1 MDYTKLTIKHFISD
15 LPRIFNNN
23 FETIKKLFN
32 RFLVEENENTITLK
46 TSPTMILKGEFTS
59 ISANT
64 IRATNLQI
72 LGSDNKYV
80 SLDEYIEE
88 KLNAET
94 VQPLESSC

>member
-32 RFLVEENENTITLK
+32 KFLVEENENTISLK

-88 KLNAET
+88 K
-94 VQPLESSC
+94 VRVYLEVLL

>member
-15 LPRIFNNN
+15 LPRIFNSN
-23 FETIKKLFN
+23 FETIKQLFN
-32 RFLVEENENTITLK
+32 KFLVEENENTISLK
-46 TSPTMILKGEFTS
+46 TSPSMILKGEFTS

-88 KLNAET
+88 KVRET
-94 VQPLESSC
+94 VSSMISE

>member
-15 LPRIFNNN
+15 LPRIFNSN

-32 RFLVEENENTITLK
+32 KFLVEENENTISLK

-88 KLNAET
+88 KVRET
-94 VQPLESSC
+94 VSSMISE

>member
-32 RFLVEENENTITLK
+32 KFLVEENENTITLK

-88 KLNAET
+88 KVREA
-94 VQPLESSC
+94 VSSMISE

>member
-1 MDYTKLTIKHFISD
+1 MDYTKLTIKHFIYD

-23 FETIKKLFN
+23 FETITKLFN

-88 KLNAET
+88 KVRET
-94 VQPLESSC
+94 VSSMISE

>member
-15 LPRIFNNN
+15 LPRIFNKN
-23 FETIKKLFN
+23 FETIKMLFN
-32 RFLVEENENTITLK
+32 KFLVEENENTITLK

-88 KLNAET
+88 KVRET
-94 VQPLESSC
+94 VSSMISE

>member
-88 KLNAET
+88 KVRET
-94 VQPLESSC
+94 VSSMISE

>member
-32 RFLVEENENTITLK
+32 KFLVEENENTISSK

-88 KLNAET
+88 KVRET
-94 VQPLESSC
+94 VSSMISE

>member
-32 RFLVEENENTITLK
+32 KFLVEENENTITLK

-88 KLNAET
+88 KVKET
-94 VQPLESSC
+94 VSSMISE

>member
-15 LPRIFNNN
+15 LPRIFNSN

-32 RFLVEENENTITLK
+32 KILVEENENTITLK

-88 KLNAET
+88 KVRET
-94 VQPLESSC
+94 VSSMISE

>member
-32 RFLVEENENTITLK
+32 KFLVEENENTISLK
-46 TSPTMILKGEFTS
+46 TSPSMILKGEFTS

-64 IRATNLQI
+64 IHATNLQI

-88 KLNAET
+88 KVRET
-94 VQPLESSC
+94 VSSMISE

>member
-32 RFLVEENENTITLK
+32 KFLVEENENTIALK

-88 KLNAET
+88 KVRET
-94 VQPLESSC
+94 VSSMISE

>member
-15 LPRIFNNN
+15 LPRIFNSN
-23 FETIKKLFN
+23 FETIKQLFN
-32 RFLVEENENTITLK
+32 KFLVEENENTISLK

-88 KLNAET
+88 KVRET
-94 VQPLESSC
+94 VSSMISE

>member
-15 LPRIFNNN
+15 LPRIFNKN
-23 FETIKKLFN
+23 FEAVKKLFDK
-32 RFLVEENENTITLK
+32 FVVEENENTVTLK
-46 TSPTMILKGEFTS
+46 TSPTMILKGEFAS

-64 IRATNLQI
+64 VRATNLQI

-88 KLNAET
+88 KVREA
-94 VQPLESSC
+94 VSSIISE

>member
-32 RFLVEENENTITLK
+32 KFLVEENENTITLK

-72 LGSDNKYV
+72 LGSDSKYV

-88 KLNAET
+88 KVRET
-94 VQPLESSC
+94 VSSMISE

>member
-32 RFLVEENENTITLK
+32 KFLVEENENTITLK
-46 TSPTMILKGEFTS
+46 TSSTMILKGEFTS

-88 KLNAET
+88 KVRET
-94 VQPLESSC
+94 VSSMISE

>member
-32 RFLVEENENTITLK
+32 KFLVEENENTITLK
-46 TSPTMILKGEFTS
+46 TSPAMILKGEFTS

-88 KLNAET
+88 KVRET
-94 VQPLESSC
+94 VSSMISE

>member
-32 RFLVEENENTITLK
+32 KFLLEENENTISLK
-46 TSPTMILKGEFTS
+46 TSPSMILKGEFTS

-88 KLNAET
+88 KVRET
-94 VQPLESSC
+94 VSSMISE

>member
-32 RFLVEENENTITLK
+32 KFLVEENENTISLK

-88 KLNAET
+88 KVRET
-94 VQPLESSC
+94 VSSMISE

>member
-32 RFLVEENENTITLK
+32 KFLVEENENTITLK

-88 KLNAET
+88 KVRET
-94 VQPLESSC
+94 VSSMISE

>member
-32 RFLVEENENTITLK
+32 KFLVEENENTISLK
-46 TSPTMILKGEFTS
+46 TSPSMILKGEFTS

-88 KLNAET
+88 KVRET
-94 VQPLESSC
+94 VSSMISE

>member
-15 LPRIFNNN
+15 LPRIFNCN

-32 RFLVEENENTITLK
+32 KFLVEENENTISLK

-88 KLNAET
+88 KVRET
-94 VQPLESSC
+94 VSSMISE

>member
-15 LPRIFNNN
+15 LPRIFNSN

-32 RFLVEENENTITLK
+32 KFLVEENENTISLK
-46 TSPTMILKGEFTS
+46 TSPTMILKGEFAS
-59 ISANT
+59 T

-88 KLNAET
+88 KVRET
-94 VQPLESSC
+94 VSSMISE

>member
-32 RFLVEENENTITLK
+32 KILVEENENTITLK

-88 KLNAET
+88 KVRET
-94 VQPLESSC
+94 VSSMISE

>member
-32 RFLVEENENTITLK
+32 KFLVEENENTITLK

-64 IRATNLQI
+64 IRASNLQI

-88 KLNAET
+88 KVRET
-94 VQPLESSC
+94 VSSMISE

>member
-32 RFLVEENENTITLK
+32 KFLVEENENTISLK
-46 TSPTMILKGEFTS
+46 TSPNMILKGEFTS

-88 KLNAET
+88 KVRET
-94 VQPLESSC
+94 VSSMISE

>member
-32 RFLVEENENTITLK
+32 KFLVEENENTITLK

-72 LGSDNKYV
+72 LGSDNRYV

-88 KLNAET
+88 KVRET
-94 VQPLESSC
+94 VSSMISE

>member
-32 RFLVEENENTITLK
+32 KFLVEENENTISLK
-46 TSPTMILKGEFTS
+46 TSSTMILKGEFTS

-64 IRATNLQI
+64 IRAANLQI

-88 KLNAET
+88 KVRET
-94 VQPLESSC
+94 VSSMISE

>member
-1 MDYTKLTIKHFISD
+1 M
-15 LPRIFNNN
+15 FN
-23 FETIKKLFN
+23 K
-32 RFLVEENENTITLK
+32 FLVEENENTISLK
-46 TSPTMILKGEFTS
+46 TSPSMILKGEFTS

-88 KLNAET
+88 KVRET
-94 VQPLESSC
+94 VSSMISE